1 MNRCNQWAMCYQNFS
16 HGYTDTN
23 MYVESFYNR
32 LKTFHMDRKPIERVN
47 DSLNMLF
54 KIEKDNFWRYKRQ
67 TFYMNNTE
75 LHKTNLNRHEVG
87 LKIPDTDIS
96 IVTESLWIVKSQTS
110 DQYYNFSK
118 TAELCC
124 YGHCYNKCLTI
135 TCMDLCEH
143 LYICDF
149 PNLNRMCEH
158 IHKIYSYIN
167 RSPFQQYNSN
177 SSSSDTISHSP
188 ETPMMNDNQLQ
199 ESATSPSGFNHHN
212 KQIVEFYNNLDE
224 LKMLL

>member
-1 MNRCNQWAMCYQNFS
+1 
-16 HGYTDTN
+16 

-32 LKTFHMDRKPIERVN
+32 LKTFNMDRKPTARVN

-75 LHKTNLNRHEVG
+75 LRKTNLNRHEAG

-96 IVTESLWIVKSQTS
+96 VVTESLWIVKSQTS
-110 DQYYNFSK
+110 DQFYNFSK

-124 YGHCYNKCLTI
+124 YDHCYNKCLTI

-143 LYICDF
+143 LYICDC

-158 IHKIYSYIN
+158 IHN
-167 RSPFQQYNSN
+167 RSP
-177 SSSSDTISHSP
+177 
-188 ETPMMNDNQLQ
+188 
-199 ESATSPSGFNHHN
+199 
-212 KQIVEFYNNLDE
+212 
-224 LKMLL
+224 